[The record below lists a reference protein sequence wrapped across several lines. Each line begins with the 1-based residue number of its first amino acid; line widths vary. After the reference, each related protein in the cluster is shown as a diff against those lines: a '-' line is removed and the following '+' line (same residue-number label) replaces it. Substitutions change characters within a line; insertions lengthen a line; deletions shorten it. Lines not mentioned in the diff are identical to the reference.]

1 MDGSVSESG
10 TKGLKT
16 GRLAG
21 SIPILGWL
29 PEYQKRW
36 LGRDVMA
43 GIAVASVAIPTA
55 LGYAGIAHVPV
66 QVGLYALPAA
76 LLLYAIFGSSR
87 QLSVG
92 PSSTVA
98 VMSGS
103 VLVGFGGT
111 NDTATAIALTAGLAL
126 SSGVILLLAGYFRL
140 GWATDFISKPV
151 VTGFTFGLG
160 LAVIGGELPHLLGL
174 PAEPSAFFPRVWES
188 AEDLGEAN
196 VETLSIGLVA
206 LAVLFIGGAFRP
218 RWPWALGVMAVSIV
232 VAGFHN
238 PTEHGVE
245 VIGSVPSG
253 LPDFGFPDLS
263 GADLVGIAVGGAA
276 IALVGVG
283 ESLSAAR
290 LFAAK
295 GGYRINSDQEFVAT
309 GAANIGAGLSG
320 GMAVCGSISRT
331 AAADAAGARTQVT
344 SLAAMASVLLVLVA
358 LTDLLTDMPR
368 VILSAVVIWSVWF
381 LLDVKTLKHY
391 AKIRRNDFVS
401 SLSALIGVLLF
412 GPLYGLL
419 VAVAISLL
427 GLAYRSSQVLL
438 DPIGRIPEETAGWG
452 SLIGHPERVAVPG
465 LLVLRLGSPIYWA
478 NAART
483 RELVMLQIDGCK
495 DLKALVLDLEA
506 TGQLD
511 ITSLDMLEAL
521 LVELRD
527 QGIDLY
533 LARVLPLTDIVM
545 EKAGFFD
552 QLGPGHS
559 WHSITHTVE
568 QACRDL
574 GIPDVQPASWPEDN
588 WTDEFGEDQVD

>member
-1 MDGSVSESG
+1 MDGHVSDAGSR
-10 TKGLKT
+10 GLKT
-16 GRLAG
+16 RHI
-21 SIPILGWL
+21 SQFIPIARWL
-29 PEYQKRW
+29 PKYQKRW
-36 LGRDVMA
+36 LGRDVLA

-66 QVGLYALPAA
+66 EVGLYALPAA

-103 VLVGFGGT
+103 VLIGFGGGK
-111 NDTATAIALTAGLAL
+111 DTATAMALTAGLAVA
-126 SSGVILLLAGYFRL
+126 SGVILVVAGYLRL

-160 LAVIGGELPHLLGL
+160 LAVIGGELPHLFGL
-174 PAEPSAFFPRVWES
+174 PPEQSKFFPRVWDS
-188 AEDLGEAN
+188 AEDLGETN
-196 VETLSIGLVA
+196 LVTLTIGIVA
-206 LAVLFIGGAFRP
+206 LAVLFIGGAIRP
-218 RWPWALGVMAVSIV
+218 RWPWALAVMAVSIFM
-232 VAGFHN
+232 AGILD
-238 PTEHGVE
+238 PAEQGVE
-245 VIGSVPSG
+245 VIGPVPGG
-253 LPDFGFPDLS
+253 LPGLSFPDLS
-263 GADLVGIAVGGAA
+263 GADLIGIAVGGAA
-276 IALVGVG
+276 IALVGAG

-309 GAANIGAGLSG
+309 GAANVGAGISG
-320 GMAVCGSISRT
+320 GMSVCGSISRT
-331 AAADAAGARTQVT
+331 ATADAAGARTQVAA
-344 SLAAMASVLLVLVA
+344 LAAMASVLLVLIA

-368 VILSAVVIWSVWF
+368 VILSAVVITSVWF
-381 LLDVKTLKHY
+381 LLDVKSMKYY

-401 SLSALIGVLLF
+401 ALTALLGVLLL

-419 VAVAISLL
+419 AAVAISLL

-438 DPIGRIPEETAGWG
+438 DPIGRIPEENAGWG
-452 SLIGHPERVAVPG
+452 SLIGHPERLAVPG
-465 LLVLRLGSPIYWA
+465 LLVLRLGSPIFWA

-483 RELVMLQIDGCK
+483 HELILQQIDAHP
-495 DLKALVLDLEA
+495 DLKGVVLDLEA

-511 ITSLDMLEAL
+511 ITSLEMLEAL
-521 LVELRD
+521 LRELHD
-527 QGIDLY
+527 QDIDLY
-533 LARVLPLTDIVM
+533 LARVLPLTDMVM
-545 EKAGFFD
+545 ARSGFFAE
-552 QLGPGHS
+552 LGEGHS

-574 GIPDVQPASWPEDN
+574 GIPDVRPKSWPEDD
-588 WTDEFGEDQVD
+588 WGE